1 MNKFIKIA
9 TYVFAFILLGLV
21 FGFLTF
27 KLLSF
32 SRTVQ
37 MPELQGK
44 SLVEANRLLTDIG
57 LYIKIEGEDYDAAIP
72 RGNII
77 KQDIPAG
84 NNVKERRGIK
94 VVISKGPRVSSVP
107 MIVNETFT
115 DAETTLLQKGLKIG
129 KVIMVHSDITF
140 TDAETTLLQKGL
152 KIGKVIMVHSD
163 IVEKDKI
170 ISQKPEP
177 NEQVSDVLTVL
188 LSQGPYDKIYICPD
202 FKDMPLEQANV
213 LIKKLNLKSV
223 TEGSGEMIEAQR
235 PEPGKQIKAGDT
247 IYLKLH

>member
-129 KVIMVHSDITF
+129 KVIMVHSDI
-140 TDAETTLLQKGL
+140 
-152 KIGKVIMVHSD
+152 
-163 IVEKDKI
+163 VEKDKI

>member
-129 KVIMVHSDITF
+129 KVIMVHSDI
-140 TDAETTLLQKGL
+140 
-152 KIGKVIMVHSD
+152 
-163 IVEKDKI
+163 VEKDKI

-223 TEGSGEMIEAQR
+223 TEGSGEIIEAQR

>member
-1 MNKFIKIA
+1 MNKFIKISF
-9 TYVFAFILLGLV
+9 YIFIFILLGLV

-72 RGNII
+72 QGNII
-77 KQDIPAG
+77 RQDIPAG
-84 NNVKERRGIK
+84 NKVKERRGIK
-94 VVISKGPRVSSVP
+94 VVISKGPRVRSVP
-107 MIVNETFT
+107 MIANET
-115 DAETTLLQKGLKIG
+115 
-129 KVIMVHSDITF
+129 ITN
-140 TDAETTLLQKGL
+140 AETTLLQKGL

-177 NEQVSDVLTVL
+177 NEQVSDVVTVL
-188 LSQGPYDKIYICPD
+188 VSQGPYDKIYYCPD
-202 FKDMPLEQANV
+202 FKDMSLEQANI

-223 TEGSGEMIEAQR
+223 TEGSGEMIESQR
-235 PEPGKQIKAGDT
+235 PEPGKQIKVGDT
-247 IYLKLH
+247 IYLKLY

>member
-1 MNKFIKIA
+1 MNKFLKIPF
-9 TYVFAFILLGLV
+9 YIFIFILLGLV

-72 RGNII
+72 QGNII

-84 NNVKERRGIK
+84 NKVKERRGIK
-94 VVISKGPRVSSVP
+94 VVISKGPRVRSVP
-107 MIVNETFT
+107 MIVNEPITN
-115 DAETTLLQKGLKIG
+115 AETTLLQKGLN
-129 KVIMVHSDITF
+129 
-140 TDAETTLLQKGL
+140 
-152 KIGKVIMVHSD
+152 IGKVIMVHSD

-177 NEQVSDVLTVL
+177 NEQVSDVVTVL
-188 LSQGPYDKIYICPD
+188 VSQGPYDKIYHCPD
-202 FKDMPLEQANV
+202 FKDISLEQANI

-223 TEGSGEMIEAQR
+223 TEGSGEMIESQR

-247 IYLKLH
+247 IYLKLY

>member
-1 MNKFIKIA
+1 MNKFLKIPF
-9 TYVFAFILLGLV
+9 YIFIFILLGLV

-72 RGNII
+72 QGNII
-77 KQDIPAG
+77 NQDIPAG
-84 NNVKERRGIK
+84 NKVKERRGIK
-94 VVISKGPRVSSVP
+94 VVISKGPRVRSVP
-107 MIVNETFT
+107 MIVNEP
-115 DAETTLLQKGLKIG
+115 
-129 KVIMVHSDITF
+129 ITN
-140 TDAETTLLQKGL
+140 AETTLLQKGL

-163 IVEKDKI
+163 IVEKDRI

-177 NEQVSDVLTVL
+177 NEQVSDVVTVL
-188 LSQGPYDKIYICPD
+188 VSQGPYDKIYHCPD
-202 FKDMPLEQANV
+202 FKDMSLEQANI

-223 TEGSGEMIEAQR
+223 IEGSGETIASQR

-247 IYLKLH
+247 IYLKLY

>member
-1 MNKFIKIA
+1 MNKFLKIPF
-9 TYVFAFILLGLV
+9 YIFIFILLGLV

-72 RGNII
+72 QGNII
-77 KQDIPAG
+77 NQDIPAG
-84 NNVKERRGIK
+84 NKVKERRGIK
-94 VVISKGPRVSSVP
+94 VVISKGPRVRSVP
-107 MIVNETFT
+107 MIVNEP
-115 DAETTLLQKGLKIG
+115 
-129 KVIMVHSDITF
+129 ITN
-140 TDAETTLLQKGL
+140 AETTLLQKGL

-163 IVEKDKI
+163 IVEKDRI

-177 NEQVSDVLTVL
+177 NEQVSDVVTVL
-188 LSQGPYDKIYICPD
+188 VSQGPYDKIYHCPD
-202 FKDMPLEQANV
+202 FKDMSLEQANI

-223 TEGSGEMIEAQR
+223 IEGSGEMIASQR

-247 IYLKLH
+247 IYLKLY

>member
-1 MNKFIKIA
+1 MDKFIKITA
-9 TYVFAFILLGLV
+9 YVFAFILLGLV

-37 MPELQGK
+37 MPELNGK
-44 SLVEANRLLTDIG
+44 SLVEANRLLNDIG
-57 LYIKIEGEDYDAAIP
+57 LYIKIEGEDYDAAVP
-72 RGNII
+72 QGNII

-84 NNVKERRGIK
+84 NKVKERRGIK

-107 MIVNETFT
+107 MIVNET
-115 DAETTLLQKGLKIG
+115 
-129 KVIMVHSDITF
+129 ITN
-140 TDAETTLLQKGL
+140 AETTLLQKGL

-177 NEQVSDVLTVL
+177 NEQVSDVVTVL
-188 LSQGPYDKIYICPD
+188 VSQGPYDKIYHCPD
-202 FKDMPLEQANV
+202 FKVMPLEQANI

-235 PEPGKQIKAGDT
+235 PEPGKQIKSGDT
-247 IYLKLH
+247 IYLKLY

>member
-1 MNKFIKIA
+1 MKMDKFIKI
-9 TYVFAFILLGLV
+9 TIYVFAFILLGLV

-37 MPELQGK
+37 MPELNGK

-72 RGNII
+72 QGNII
-77 KQDIPAG
+77 NQDIPAG
-84 NNVKERRGIK
+84 NKVKERRGIK
-94 VVISKGPRVSSVP
+94 VVISKGPRVRSVP
-107 MIVNETFT
+107 MIVNEPITN
-115 DAETTLLQKGLKIG
+115 AETTLLQKGLKIG
-129 KVIMVHSDITF
+129 KVIMVHSD
-140 TDAETTLLQKGL
+140 L
-152 KIGKVIMVHSD
+152 
-163 IVEKDKI
+163 VEKDRI

-177 NEQVSDVLTVL
+177 NEQVSDVVTVL
-188 LSQGPYDKIYICPD
+188 VSQGPYDKIYHCPD
-202 FKDMPLEQANV
+202 FKDMSLEQANI

-223 TEGSGEMIEAQR
+223 IEGSGEMIASQR

-247 IYLKLH
+247 IYLKLY

>member
-1 MNKFIKIA
+1 MNKFIKIPIY
-9 TYVFAFILLGLV
+9 TFAFIVLGLV

-44 SLVEANRLLTDIG
+44 SLVEANKLLTDIG

-72 RGNII
+72 QGNII

-94 VVISKGPRVSSVP
+94 VVISKGPRVNSVP
-107 MIVNETFT
+107 MIVNDT
-115 DAETTLLQKGLKIG
+115 
-129 KVIMVHSDITF
+129 ITN
-140 TDAETTLLQKGL
+140 AETTLLQKGL

-177 NEQVSDVLTVL
+177 YEQVSDIVTVL
-188 LSQGPYDKIYICPD
+188 VSQGPYDKIYHCPD
-202 FKDMPLEQANV
+202 FKDMPFEQANI
-213 LIKKLNLKSV
+213 LIKNLTLKPV
-223 TEGSGEMIEAQR
+223 IEGSGEMIKSQR

-247 IYLKLH
+247 IYLKLY

>member
-107 MIVNETFT
+107 MIVNDTFT
-115 DAETTLLQKGLKIG
+115 N
-129 KVIMVHSDITF
+129 
-140 TDAETTLLQKGL
+140 AETTLLQKGL

-235 PEPGKQIKAGDT
+235 PDPGKQIKAGDT
-247 IYLKLH
+247 IYLKLY

>member
-1 MNKFIKIA
+1 MNKFLKIPI
-9 TYVFAFILLGLV
+9 YIFAFILIGLA

-37 MPELQGK
+37 MPELNGK

-72 RGNII
+72 QGNII
-77 KQDIPAG
+77 RQDIPAG
-84 NNVKERRGIK
+84 NKVKERRGIK
-94 VVISKGPRVSSVP
+94 VVISKGPRVRSVP
-107 MIVNETFT
+107 MIVNET
-115 DAETTLLQKGLKIG
+115 
-129 KVIMVHSDITF
+129 ITN
-140 TDAETTLLQKGL
+140 AETTLLQKGL

-177 NEQVSDVLTVL
+177 NEQVSDVVTVL
-188 LSQGPYDKIYICPD
+188 VSQGPYDRIYLCPD
-202 FKDMPLEQANV
+202 FKHMPLEQANI
-213 LIKKLNLKSV
+213 LIKKLNLKAV
-223 TEGSGEMIEAQR
+223 IEGSGEMIESQR
-235 PEPGKQIKAGDT
+235 PDHGKQIKAGDT
-247 IYLKLH
+247 IYLKLY

>member
-1 MNKFIKIA
+1 MKIDKFIKIPI
-9 TYVFAFILLGLV
+9 YVFAFILLGLV

-37 MPELQGK
+37 MPELNGK

-84 NNVKERRGIK
+84 NKVKERRGIK
-94 VVISKGPRVSSVP
+94 VVISKGPRVRSVP
-107 MIVNETFT
+107 MIVN
-115 DAETTLLQKGLKIG
+115 D
-129 KVIMVHSDITF
+129 SITN
-140 TDAETTLLQKGL
+140 AETTLLQKGL

-177 NEQVSDVLTVL
+177 NEQVSDTVTVL
-188 LSQGPYDKIYICPD
+188 VSQGPYDKIYICPD
-202 FKDMPLEQANV
+202 FIDMPLEQAKI
-213 LIKKLNLKSV
+213 LIKKLNLTSV

-235 PEPGKQIKAGDT
+235 PDPGKQIKAGDT
-247 IYLKLH
+247 IYLKLY

>member
-1 MNKFIKIA
+1 MNKFIKIPL
-9 TYVFAFILLGLV
+9 YIFAFILLGLV

-72 RGNII
+72 QGNII

-107 MIVNETFT
+107 MIVNDTIT
-115 DAETTLLQKGLKIG
+115 NAETTLLQKGLKIG
-129 KVIMVHSDITF
+129 KVIT
-140 TDAETTLLQKGL
+140 
-152 KIGKVIMVHSD
+152 VHSD

-177 NEQVSDVLTVL
+177 NEQVSDVVTVL
-188 LSQGPYDKIYICPD
+188 VSQGPYDRIYLCPD
-202 FKDMPLEQANV
+202 FKHMPLEQANI
-213 LIKKLNLKSV
+213 LIKKLNLKAV
-223 TEGSGEMIEAQR
+223 IEGSGEMIESQR
-235 PEPGKQIKAGDT
+235 PDHGKQIKAGDT
-247 IYLKLH
+247 IYLKLY

>member
-1 MNKFIKIA
+1 MNKFLKIPF
-9 TYVFAFILLGLV
+9 YIFIFILLGLV

-32 SRTVQ
+32 SKTVQ

-57 LYIKIEGEDYDAAIP
+57 LYIKIEGEDYDASIP
-72 RGNII
+72 QGNII
-77 KQDIPAG
+77 NQDIPAG
-84 NNVKERRGIK
+84 NKVKERRGIK
-94 VVISKGPRVSSVP
+94 VVISKGPRVRSVP
-107 MIVNETFT
+107 MIVNEP
-115 DAETTLLQKGLKIG
+115 
-129 KVIMVHSDITF
+129 ITN
-140 TDAETTLLQKGL
+140 AETTLLQKGL

-163 IVEKDKI
+163 IVEKDRI

-177 NEQVSDVLTVL
+177 NEQVSDVVTVL
-188 LSQGPYDKIYICPD
+188 VSQGPYDKIYHCPD
-202 FKDMPLEQANV
+202 FKDMSLEQANI

-223 TEGSGEMIEAQR
+223 IEGSGETIASQR

-247 IYLKLH
+247 IYLKLY

>member
-1 MNKFIKIA
+1 MNKFLKIPF
-9 TYVFAFILLGLV
+9 YIFIFILLGLV

-72 RGNII
+72 QGNII
-77 KQDIPAG
+77 NQDIPAG
-84 NNVKERRGIK
+84 NKVKERRGIK
-94 VVISKGPRVSSVP
+94 VVISKGPRVRSVP
-107 MIVNETFT
+107 MIVNEPITN
-115 DAETTLLQKGLKIG
+115 AETTLLQKGLKIG
-129 KVIMVHSDITF
+129 KVIMVHSD
-140 TDAETTLLQKGL
+140 L
-152 KIGKVIMVHSD
+152 
-163 IVEKDKI
+163 VEKDRI

-177 NEQVSDVLTVL
+177 NEQVSDVVTVL
-188 LSQGPYDKIYICPD
+188 VSQGPYDKIYHCPD
-202 FKDMPLEQANV
+202 FKDMSLEQANI

-223 TEGSGEMIEAQR
+223 IEGSGEMIASQR

-247 IYLKLH
+247 IYLKLY

>member
-9 TYVFAFILLGLV
+9 AYVFAFILLGLV

-57 LYIKIEGEDYDAAIP
+57 LYIKIEGEDYDPAIP
-72 RGNII
+72 QGNII

-94 VVISKGPRVSSVP
+94 VVISKGPRVNSVP
-107 MIVNETFT
+107 MIVNDTFT
-115 DAETTLLQKGLKIG
+115 NAETVLLQKGLKIG
-129 KVIMVHSDITF
+129 KVIMVHSD
-140 TDAETTLLQKGL
+140 L
-152 KIGKVIMVHSD
+152 
-163 IVEKDKI
+163 VEKDKI

-177 NEQVSDVLTVL
+177 YEQVSDVLTVL
-188 LSQGPYDKIYICPD
+188 LSQGPYDRIYICPD
-202 FKDMPLEQANV
+202 FKDMPLEQADV
-213 LIKKLNLKSV
+213 LIKKLNLKSI
-223 TEGSGEMIEAQR
+223 TEGPGERIEAQR
-235 PEPGKQIKAGDT
+235 PDPGKQIKAGDT
-247 IYLKLH
+247 IYLKLY

>member
-1 MNKFIKIA
+1 MKMDKFIKI
-9 TYVFAFILLGLV
+9 TVYVFAFILLGLA

-37 MPELQGK
+37 MPELNGK

-72 RGNII
+72 QGNII

-84 NNVKERRGIK
+84 NNVKERRSIK
-94 VVISKGPRVSSVP
+94 VVISKGPRVRSVP
-107 MIVNETFT
+107 MLVNDSITN
-115 DAETTLLQKGLKIG
+115 AETALLQKGLKIG
-129 KVIMVHSDITF
+129 KVIMVHSD
-140 TDAETTLLQKGL
+140 L
-152 KIGKVIMVHSD
+152 
-163 IVEKDKI
+163 VEKDRI

-177 NEQVSDVLTVL
+177 DEQVSDVVTVL
-188 LSQGPYDKIYICPD
+188 VSQGPYDRTYLCPD
-202 FKDMPLEQANV
+202 FTDMPLEQASI

-223 TEGSGEMIEAQR
+223 TEGSGEIIGAQR
-235 PEPGKQIKAGDT
+235 PDPGRQIKAGDT
-247 IYLKLH
+247 IYLKLY

>member
-1 MNKFIKIA
+1 MNKFIKIPI
-9 TYVFAFILLGLV
+9 YVFAFILLGLV

-37 MPELQGK
+37 MPELNGK

-84 NNVKERRGIK
+84 NKVKERRGIK
-94 VVISKGPRVSSVP
+94 VVISKGPRVKSVP
-107 MIVNETFT
+107 MIVNDT
-115 DAETTLLQKGLKIG
+115 
-129 KVIMVHSDITF
+129 ITN
-140 TDAETTLLQKGL
+140 AETTLLQKGL

-163 IVEKDKI
+163 IVEKDDI
-170 ISQKPEP
+170 IAQKPEP
-177 NEQVSDVLTVL
+177 NEQVSDVVTVL
-188 LSQGPYDKIYICPD
+188 VSQGPYDKIYLCPD
-202 FKDMPLEQANV
+202 FKDMPLEQANI
-213 LIKKLNLKSV
+213 LIKNLNLKSV
-223 TEGSGEMIEAQR
+223 TEGSGEIIESQR
-235 PEPGKQIKAGDT
+235 PDPGKQIKAGDT
-247 IYLKLH
+247 IYLKLY

>member
-1 MNKFIKIA
+1 MNKFIKIPV
-9 TYVFAFILLGLV
+9 YIFAFILLGLV

-72 RGNII
+72 QGNII

-107 MIVNETFT
+107 MIVNETIT
-115 DAETTLLQKGLKIG
+115 NAETTLL
-129 KVIMVHSDITF
+129 
-140 TDAETTLLQKGL
+140 EKGL

-177 NEQVSDVLTVL
+177 NEQVSDVVTVL
-188 LSQGPYDKIYICPD
+188 VSQGPYDRIYLCPD
-202 FKDMPLEQANV
+202 FKDMPLEQANI
-213 LIKKLNLKSV
+213 LIKKLNLTSV
-223 TEGSGEMIEAQR
+223 TEGSGEMIKSQR
-235 PEPGKQIKAGDT
+235 PDHGKQIKAGDT
-247 IYLKLH
+247 IYLKLY

>member
-9 TYVFAFILLGLV
+9 AYVFAFILLGLV

-72 RGNII
+72 QGNII

-84 NNVKERRGIK
+84 NNVKEQRGIK

-107 MIVNETFT
+107 MIVNDTFT
-115 DAETTLLQKGLKIG
+115 N
-129 KVIMVHSDITF
+129 
-140 TDAETTLLQKGL
+140 AETTLLQKGL

-188 LSQGPYDKIYICPD
+188 LSQGPYDRIYLCPD
-202 FKDMPLEQANV
+202 FKNMPLEQGNV

-235 PEPGKQIKAGDT
+235 PDPGKQIKAGDT
-247 IYLKLH
+247 IYLKLY